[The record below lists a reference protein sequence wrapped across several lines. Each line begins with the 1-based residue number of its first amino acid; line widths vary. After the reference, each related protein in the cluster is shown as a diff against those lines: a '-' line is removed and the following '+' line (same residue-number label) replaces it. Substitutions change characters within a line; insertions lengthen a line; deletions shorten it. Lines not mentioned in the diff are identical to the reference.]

1 MGPDG
6 DDRNGMGK
14 KLLGERAVRK
24 TIGWLKQA
32 VSILKLFSGGKVIQ
46 AAEQCSKSTLS
57 KNATA
62 KSR

>member
-1 MGPDG
+1 
-6 DDRNGMGK
+6 MGK